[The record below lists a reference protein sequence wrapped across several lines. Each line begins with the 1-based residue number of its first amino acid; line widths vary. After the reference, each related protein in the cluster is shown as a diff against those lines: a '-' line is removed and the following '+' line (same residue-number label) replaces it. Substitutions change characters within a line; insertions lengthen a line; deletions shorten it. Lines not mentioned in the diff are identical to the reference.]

1 MVDVDTVL
9 VEVVVNT
16 VGLAED
22 AVKPV
27 DFRVGVTVAEGFVKA
42 AGLLILSTKGLMG
55 IVTADAD
62 VPPLLG
68 RGRGLEE
75 GSSATL
81 DDCTGVEKNVLLDGT
96 GDKVEFCLPGNGW
109 LDILLG
115 IDDLTGDME
124 LIGDMESISRGKG
137 TI

>member
-1 MVDVDTVL
+1 M
-9 VEVVVNT
+9 
-16 VGLAED
+16 
-22 AVKPV
+22 
-27 DFRVGVTVAEGFVKA
+27 
-42 AGLLILSTKGLMG
+42 
-55 IVTADAD
+55 
-62 VPPLLG
+62 
-68 RGRGLEE
+68 
-75 GSSATL
+75 
-81 DDCTGVEKNVLLDGT
+81 EKNVLLDGT